1 MTEEIKKQEALPTQ
15 KLIEIKEIKDN
26 TVYLKDG
33 GLCKII
39 MVNSINFDLKSEIE
53 QDLILENFKN
63 FLNSLDFS
71 IQILIHSR
79 KTNIENYLNI
89 LKNRQKEEE
98 NDLLKI
104 QIEDYIDFINNFVQ
118 ENNIVSK
125 RFFIIV
131 RYDPTIINNKTF
143 SFFKKTNSLKE
154 DNFTDQEKLE
164 QLEERVIT
172 IEEGLNQL
180 GLNYYV
186 LDDES
191 LIELFY
197 NIYNPEIIDKRN
209 INL

>member
-79 KTNIENYLNI
+79 KTNIENYLNM
-89 LKNRQKEEE
+89 LKNRQNEEE

>member
-79 KTNIENYLNI
+79 KTNIENYLNM